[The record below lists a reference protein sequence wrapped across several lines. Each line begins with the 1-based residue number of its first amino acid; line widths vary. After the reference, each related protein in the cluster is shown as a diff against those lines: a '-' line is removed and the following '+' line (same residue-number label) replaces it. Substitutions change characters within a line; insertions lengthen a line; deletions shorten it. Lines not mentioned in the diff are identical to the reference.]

1 MILERG
7 ERADDVDRRFLAG
20 TGGKA
25 LIVNSLAGEMLE
37 EPFNSRC
44 AVLEVRLDMNNMD
57 IS

>member
-7 ERADDVDRRFLAG
+7 DRADDVDRRFLAG

-37 EPFNSRC
+37 EPFIRGALCSRFG
-44 AVLEVRLDMNNMD
+44 LT
-57 IS
+57 